1 MAKWTVKGTVDNEP
15 KSKKETEQAVLDKA
29 VEKGEID
36 PQSAGKESDET
47 PKINLDAVQKQST
60 DEVPVRDESGTSK
73 EIQKENK
80 EEKVEEP
87 TGEDKQEESPIEIIK
102 EEKAEEG
109 TPQPKVDTNAA
120 KVNEIPEQK
129 EKAPEPKLPE
139 DIDKLVK
146 FMDDTGGSLEDY
158 VNMNRDVST
167 LSDAELLRQYY
178 SQAKP
183 WDSKEISEYMEDN
196 FTYDE
201 ETEEP
206 KEIRAKKRA
215 YKEELHNARK
225 FFTSH
230 KEKYYTDL
238 KLNRQKEIPED
249 YVNAY
254 NAYNEYQQGQE
265 SSKQLNQIFLERTDN
280 IFNDTFKGFDFQ
292 VGDNKYRYK
301 VNNVNET
308 KRVQSDISNFIKP
321 FMNDKGEIGNVAGY
335 HKALFAARNADRIA
349 QHFYE
354 QGRADALTQN
364 AKEAKNIDMSPRQEG
379 VIETKAGQ
387 KFKVVSGDSSSKLRI
402 KLKQ

>member
-1 MAKWTVKGTVDNEP
+1 MAKWTVKGAVDNEP
-15 KSKKETEQAVLDKA
+15 KSKKEE
-29 VEKGEID
+29 
-36 PQSAGKESDET
+36 
-47 PKINLDAVQKQST
+47 DAVQKQST
-60 DEVPVRDESGTSK
+60 DEVPVRNEPGTS
-73 EIQKENK
+73 EEVQKENK

-87 TGEDKQEESPIEIIK
+87 TGENKQEESPIEIIK
-102 EEKAEEG
+102 EEKVEEG
-109 TPQPKVDTNAA
+109 AGQPKVDTNAA

-129 EKAPEPKLPE
+129 EKAPEQKLPE
-139 DIDKLVK
+139 GIDKLVQ

-158 VNMNRDVST
+158 VNINRDVSS
-167 LSDAELLRQYY
+167 LSEGELLRQYY
-178 SQAKP
+178 SQSKP
-183 WDSKEISEYMEDN
+183 WDSKEISEYMDDN

-225 FFTSH
+225 FFTNH

-265 SSKQLNQIFLERTDN
+265 SNKQLNQIFLERTDN

-308 KRVQSDISNFIKP
+308 KRMQSDISNFIKP

-335 HKALFAARNADRIA
+335 HKALFAARNADKIA

-354 QGRADALTQN
+354 QGRADALTEN

-387 KFKVVSGDSSSKLRI
+387 KFRVVSGDSSSKLRI